1 MKKKYIN
8 PEMELLEVEELSL
21 LAGSL
26 PLSDSSDDQIT
37 GSGEILAPESPWEW
51 GEDFDW

>member
-26 PLSDSSDDQIT
+26 PLSDKEEIT
-37 GSGEILAPESPWEW
+37 DSGDILAPESPWEW
-51 GEDFDW
+51 GEEFDW

>member
-8 PEMELLEVEELSL
+8 PEMEILEVEELSL
-21 LAGSL
+21 LADSL
-26 PLSDSSDDQIT
+26 PLDSEDQIT
-37 GSGEILAPESPWEW
+37 NSGDILAPESPWEW

>member
-8 PEMELLEVEELSL
+8 PEMEILEVEELSL

-26 PLSDSSDDQIT
+26 PVSDEEV
-37 GSGEILAPESPWEW
+37 GSGEILAPESFDFE
-51 GEDFDW
+51 EDF

>member
-8 PEMELLEVEELSL
+8 PEMEILEVEELSL

-26 PLSDSSDDQIT
+26 PLSDEEIT

-51 GEDFDW
+51 GEEFEW

>member
-8 PEMELLEVEELSL
+8 PEMEILEVEELSL

-26 PLSDSSDDQIT
+26 PLSDEEIT
-37 GSGEILAPESPWEW
+37 GSGEILAPESFDFE
-51 GEDFDW
+51 EDF

>member
-1 MKKKYIN
+1 
-8 PEMELLEVEELSL
+8 MEILEVEELSL

-26 PLSDSSDDQIT
+26 PLSDEEIT

>member
-8 PEMELLEVEELSL
+8 PEMEILEVEELSL

-26 PLSDSSDDQIT
+26 PLSDEEIT
-37 GSGEILAPESPWEW
+37 GSG
-51 GEDFDW
+51 GEKISTGKSIRL

>member
-21 LAGSL
+21 LAGSM
-26 PLSDSSDDQIT
+26 PLSDEEITKGSDV
-37 GSGEILAPESPWEW
+37 LAPESPWEW
-51 GEDFDW
+51 GEDFDR